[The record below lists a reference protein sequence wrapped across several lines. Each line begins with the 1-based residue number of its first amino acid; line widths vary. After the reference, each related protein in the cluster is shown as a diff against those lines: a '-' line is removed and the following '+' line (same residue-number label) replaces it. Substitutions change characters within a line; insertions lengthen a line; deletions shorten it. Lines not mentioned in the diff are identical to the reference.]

1 MADQKRPP
9 FSLPAMRDTRMPA
22 RGSVHLP
29 ADSGAWWGS
38 PTTILKKN
46 AAFVRAH
53 ADYLD
58 ARTTQARSG
67 QAYVDA
73 CHELARSI
81 ARLDW
86 LPDVLEADYL
96 RGKLDRAHEIQML
109 RIAHATAEAEARITL
124 ARTEHYLASLR
135 HGPEAASSPHSPPQP
150 AGLTPDE
157 VEEII
162 ASLPEASDELRRT
175 ISLLLKGRLKEKQG

>member
-1 MADQKRPP
+1 MADPKRPP
-9 FSLPAMRDTRMPA
+9 SLPAMRDTRMPA

-53 ADYLD
+53 ADYLE

-67 QAYVDA
+67 QGYVDA

-86 LPDVLEADYL
+86 LPEILEADYL
-96 RGKLDRAHEIQML
+96 RGKLDRAHDIEMQ
-109 RIAHATAEAEARITL
+109 RIAHATAQAEARINL

-135 HGPEAASSPHSPPQP
+135 RRASPPMRSRR
-150 AGLTPDE
+150 L
-157 VEEII
+157 
-162 ASLPEASDELRRT
+162 SRRSEASDELRRT
-175 ISLLLKGRLKEKQG
+175 ISLLLKGRLREKQE

>member
-1 MADQKRPP
+1 
-9 FSLPAMRDTRMPA
+9 MPA
-22 RGSVHLP
+22 RGSVNLP
-29 ADSGAWWGS
+29 ADGGAWWGT
-38 PTTILKKN
+38 PTTIQRKN

-58 ARTTQARSG
+58 ARTAQARSA
-67 QAYVDA
+67 QAYIDA

-86 LPDVLEADYL
+86 LPEILEADYL
-96 RGKLDRAHEIQML
+96 RGKLDRAHEIQMR
-109 RIAHATAEAEARITL
+109 RIAHETAEAHARINL
-124 ARTEHYLASLR
+124 MHALQHLASLER
-135 HGPEAASSPHSPPQP
+135 ERLASPTQSIAPGAPLQPP
-150 AGLTPDE
+150 GLSPDE